1 MRKWKWI
8 GHTLRKD
15 QKNITRHG
23 LDWNGMHRENK
34 GRVDQELPGR
44 KLLAEL
50 QERNVS
56 WKEAKQMAK
65 NRVWLQKICDG
76 PVFHLGTT
84 GDDDDDIRLHINNFL
99 YSMWPRKN
107 IKKASSCFYRKEL
120 KSCKGRQI

>member
-1 MRKWKWI
+1 MDWI
-8 GHTLRKD
+8 
-15 QKNITRHG
+15 
-23 LDWNGMHRENK
+23 GMHRENK

-50 QERNVS
+50 QEQNVS

-65 NRVWLQKICDG
+65 NSLVAKICDG
-76 PVFHLGTT
+76 MFHLGTT
-84 GDDDDDIRLHINNFL
+84 GDDDIKLHINNFL

-107 IKKASSCFYRKEL
+107 IKKGSSCFYRKEL